1 MESKELKVFNY
12 LNNEVRVVT
21 KEDEP
26 WFVAADVC
34 KVLEIGDTHKAMDR
48 LDDDEKGRSSIPTP
62 GGNQEMSTVNE
73 PGLYSLVLGSRKK
86 EAKAFKRWV
95 THEVIPTIRKHGV
108 YMTDRAIEQTIQDPD
123 YIIGIVQALKREKN
137 KRLALEAEKT
147 VMLPKAD
154 YYDKYME
161 SPDLINTGVI
171 AQNYGMSAAKFNKM
185 LERMGI
191 QYRSGTMWILK
202 KEYIDKGYMQSA
214 TYQREDGEIRN
225 WNKWTPSG
233 QKFLYDFLKEHEI
246 IPVAERQTRRWQ
258 TNVI

>member
-1 MESKELKVFNY
+1 MNEKFELFTKDNW
-12 LNNEVRVVT
+12 NVRAMNQAG
-21 KEDEP
+21 EP

-34 KVLEIGDTHKAMDR
+34 KALEIGDTHKAMDR

-62 GGNQEMSTVNE
+62 GGNQEMSIVNE

-95 THEVIPTIRKHGV
+95 THDIIPTIRKHGA
-108 YMTDRAIEQTIQDPD
+108 YMTDETLKRAITEPEFLRDLADQLIE
-123 YIIGIVQALKREKN
+123 EKN

-233 QKFLYDFLKEHEI
+233 QKFLYDFLKGHEI
-246 IPVAERQTRRWQ
+246 IPVAERQNKRWQ